1 MHALKQLLPTSFQ
14 FTCQLPVRIT
24 DINYGGHVGN
34 DRLLVYAHEARI
46 QYLQEMGYTEME
58 LDTTS
63 LMLTKA
69 SLEIRSELFFGDQL
83 SVAVQA
89 MHFTSK
95 GFDLLYKIEKIIA
108 GKPVLAAIVLTTM
121 ICFDY
126 KNKKVTN
133 LPETALQRLS
143 R

>member
-14 FTCQLPVRIT
+14 FTCKLPVRIT

-95 GFDLLYKIEKIIA
+95 GFDLLYKIEKITS

-126 KNKKVTN
+126 KNKKVTS

>member
-69 SLEIRSELFFGDQL
+69 TLEIRSELFFGDQL

-95 GFDLLYKIEKIIA
+95 GFDLLYKIEKITTE
-108 GKPVLAAIVLTTM
+108 KPVLAAIVLTTM

>member
-126 KNKKVTN
+126 KNKKVTS